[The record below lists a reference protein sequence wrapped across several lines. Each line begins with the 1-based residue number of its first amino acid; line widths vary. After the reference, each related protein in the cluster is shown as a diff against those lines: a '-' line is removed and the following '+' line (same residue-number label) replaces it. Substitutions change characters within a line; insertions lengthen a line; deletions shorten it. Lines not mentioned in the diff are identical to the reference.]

1 MSTTATDAAT
11 AAATAAATLALVRQ
25 CQDTERAAQGA
36 LAWFRAYPD
45 RTAAQRPVLEKEFRL
60 AAVEATKLKIAAE
73 RPVAVGVYGLSQ
85 AGKSYLISTL
95 ARPSGRELT
104 AELDRPRGFL
114 ADINPESDKEATG
127 LVTRFTMRRE
137 NGPDGFPVRLRL
149 LSEVDLVKI
158 LVNSW
163 FCDALDAEMAS
174 AGLTE
179 AIAEVLGAAE
189 RDAGGAG
196 ENNEVRQEDIWDLA
210 KYCDNE
216 FRGFADAQ
224 AIRSGPFWD
233 RMATVLP
240 RLPLERRVDVYAL
253 LWNRF
258 APFTDVLSRL
268 TARLKALRF
277 DREAWAPITAL
288 VPKTES
294 VLKVDTLDHLADIG
308 QTKIE
313 ITAQNGAR
321 CTLTRPELTAL
332 IAELQITMS
341 ELPWPIFEATDLLD
355 FPGARERT
363 GKDHALEIS
372 ARANAL
378 GEFFLRGKVAY
389 LFERYAAERELNA
402 LLLCIKESN
411 NAFDA
416 TIRQSIRNWINR
428 THGSTPDSRAR
439 VETALFIMLTRMDM
453 HFNRTPG
460 RDDQMASDDLW
471 EARVKASLLQPLQ
484 EANGWLD
491 NWHPGQPFTNTLLA
505 RNPGKSQ
512 SLSRLT
518 DDGVEGE
525 FLPGVPEK
533 VERWGRE
540 FSANPGIRRHVRNPQ
555 KAWAEVFR
563 LNDAGMGY
571 LVESLT
577 PVCRPELKL
586 NQLSNQIGILRAD
599 MRRRLSEWHVGDDK
613 EAEYEKR
620 LAALQP
626 VLELLVANGDA
637 GRFALLL
644 SQFHL
649 TPSEA
654 REVLL
659 RALPAPASPAGGSVS
674 RAAPARPGGGS
685 VSRLMGMLQTKA
697 GGTPP
702 PAGEGVTGE
711 AMQDRAAALLS
722 AWIAKLRR
730 FSTESNLNRYFDF
743 DGPTADAL
751 VAEMVATAGRCRLQ
765 NRIGDALNRI
775 KGGLRFDQSADRW
788 AVAVS
793 QVVNEHVNFLGTNHG
808 GDLSAN
814 RPQLGEGLAAFDPT
828 PPPQP
833 GFEIGDEPEPFGPLF
848 VLSWVTVLG
857 DAVRRNVFEQ
867 DGGGM
872 VDQKQ
877 NEALGAVLALL

>member
-1 MSTTATDAAT
+1 MSEAAT
-11 AAATAAATLALVRQ
+11 QNLVRL

-36 LAWFRAYPD
+36 LSWFRDYPD
-45 RTAAQRPVLEKEFRL
+45 RVAAQRPVLEKEFRL
-60 AAVEATKLKIAAE
+60 AAVEARKLRVAAE

-127 LVTRFTMRRE
+127 LVTRFTMRAE
-137 NGPDGFPVRLRL
+137 KGPAGFPVRLRL

-158 LVNSW
+158 LANSW
-163 FCDALDAEMAS
+163 FCDALDAEKAS
-174 AGLTE
+174 AGLTD

-189 RDAGGAG
+189 RDAAG
-196 ENNEVRQEDIWDLA
+196 VAENNEVQQEDIWDLS

-233 RMATVLP
+233 RMAAVLP
-240 RLPLERRVDVYAL
+240 RLPLERRIDVYAL

-258 APFTDVLSRL
+258 PKFTDVLARL
-268 TARLKALRF
+268 TARLKTLRF

-294 VLKVDTLDHLADIG
+294 VLKVDTLDHLADTG
-308 QTKIE
+308 QPQIE
-313 ITAQNGAR
+313 ISAQNGAR
-321 CTLTRPELTAL
+321 CTMTRPELTAL

-341 ELPWPIFEATDLLD
+341 ELPWPIFQATDLLD

-372 ARANAL
+372 ARANML

-411 NAFDA
+411 NAYDA

-428 THGSTPDSRAR
+428 THGNSPDARAR
-439 VETALFIMLTRMDM
+439 VETALFVMLTRMDM

-460 RDDQMASDDLW
+460 RDDSMASDDLW

-491 NWHPGQPFTNTLLA
+491 NWHPGQPFSNTLLA

-518 DDGVEGE
+518 DEGTEKE

-540 FSANPGIRRHVRNPQ
+540 FAANAGIRRHVRNPE
-555 KAWAEVFR
+555 KAWNEVFR
-563 LNDAGMGY
+563 LNDAGMAY
-571 LVESLT
+571 LVESLA

-586 NQLSNQIGILRAD
+586 NQLTNQAAILRGD
-599 MRRRLSEWHVGDDK
+599 MRRRLSEWHVGDDMD
-613 EAEYEKR
+613 AEYQKR
-620 LAALQP
+620 LAGLKPALDL
-626 VLELLVANGDA
+626 LEANGNA
-637 GRFALLL
+637 GRFGLLL
-644 SQFHL
+644 TQFHL
-649 TPSEA
+649 TPAEA

-659 RALPAPASPAGGSVS
+659 RTLPTMEANRSAPPAATGAVSSMRDRLRARAAPTTASPAESAAGSD
-674 RAAPARPGGGS
+674 P
-685 VSRLMGMLQTKA
+685 T
-697 GGTPP
+697 
-702 PAGEGVTGE
+702 
-711 AMQDRAAALLS
+711 QDRGAALLS

-730 FSTESNLNRYFDF
+730 FSTEASLYGFFGF
-743 DGPTADAL
+743 DGPAADAL
-751 VAEMVATAGRCRLQ
+751 VAEMVATASRCRLQ
-765 NRIGDALNRI
+765 SRLVEGLGRI
-775 KGGLRFDQSADRW
+775 KGGLRFDQAADRR
-788 AVAVS
+788 AVLVS
-793 QVVNEHVNFLGTNHG
+793 QLINEHVNFQGMSLDGALSPDRPRVEG
-808 GDLSAN
+808 G
-814 RPQLGEGLAAFDPT
+814 PPAFEPA
-828 PPPQP
+828 PPPEP

-848 VLSWVTVLG
+848 CLSWVDVLA
-857 DAVRRNVFEQ
+857 DAVKRNVYDQ
-867 DGGGM
+867 GGAGM

-877 NEALGAVLALL
+877 NEALGAVLTLL

>member
-1 MSTTATDAAT
+1 MSEAAT
-11 AAATAAATLALVRQ
+11 QNLVRL

-36 LAWFRAYPD
+36 LSWFRDYPD
-45 RTAAQRPVLEKEFRL
+45 RVAAQRPVLEKEFRL
-60 AAVEATKLKIAAE
+60 AAVEARKLRVAAE

-127 LVTRFTMRRE
+127 LVTRFTMRAE
-137 NGPDGFPVRLRL
+137 KGPAGFPVRLRL

-158 LVNSW
+158 LANSW
-163 FCDALDAEMAS
+163 FCDALDAEKAS
-174 AGLTE
+174 AGLTD

-189 RDAGGAG
+189 RDATGVA
-196 ENNEVRQEDIWDLA
+196 ENNEVQQEDIWDLS

-233 RMATVLP
+233 RMAAVLP
-240 RLPLERRVDVYAL
+240 RLPLERRIDVYAL

-258 APFTDVLSRL
+258 PKFTDVLARL
-268 TARLKALRF
+268 TARLKMLRF

-294 VLKVDTLDHLADIG
+294 VLKVDTLDHLADTG
-308 QTKIE
+308 QPQIE
-313 ITAQNGAR
+313 ISAQNGAR
-321 CTLTRPELTAL
+321 CTMTRPELTAL

-341 ELPWPIFEATDLLD
+341 ELPWPIFQATDLLD

-372 ARANAL
+372 ARANML

-411 NAFDA
+411 NAYDA

-428 THGSTPDSRAR
+428 THGNSPDARAR

-460 RDDQMASDDLW
+460 RDDSMASDDLW

-491 NWHPGQPFTNTLLA
+491 NWHPGQPFSNTLLA

-518 DDGVEGE
+518 DEGTEKE

-540 FSANPGIRRHVRNPQ
+540 FAANAGIRRHVRNPE
-555 KAWAEVFR
+555 KAWNEVFR
-563 LNDAGMGY
+563 LNDAGMAY
-571 LVESLT
+571 LVESLA

-586 NQLSNQIGILRAD
+586 NQLTNQAAILRGD
-599 MRRRLSEWHVGDDK
+599 MRRRLSEWHVGDDMD
-613 EAEYEKR
+613 AEYQKR
-620 LAALQP
+620 LAGLKPALDL
-626 VLELLVANGDA
+626 LEANGNA
-637 GRFALLL
+637 GRFGLLL
-644 SQFHL
+644 TQFHL
-649 TPSEA
+649 TPAEA

-659 RALPAPASPAGGSVS
+659 RTLPTMEANRSAPPAATGAVSSMRDRLRARAAPTTASPAESAAGSD
-674 RAAPARPGGGS
+674 P
-685 VSRLMGMLQTKA
+685 T
-697 GGTPP
+697 
-702 PAGEGVTGE
+702 
-711 AMQDRAAALLS
+711 QDRGAALLS

-730 FSTESNLNRYFDF
+730 FSTEASLYGFFGF
-743 DGPTADAL
+743 DGPAADAL
-751 VAEMVATAGRCRLQ
+751 VAEMVATASRCRLQ
-765 NRIGDALNRI
+765 SRLVEGLGRI
-775 KGGLRFDQSADRW
+775 KGGLRFDQAADRR
-788 AVAVS
+788 AVLVS
-793 QVVNEHVNFLGTNHG
+793 QLINDHVNFQGMSLDGALSPDRPRVEG
-808 GDLSAN
+808 G
-814 RPQLGEGLAAFDPT
+814 PPAFEPA
-828 PPPQP
+828 PPPEP
-833 GFEIGDEPEPFGPLF
+833 GFEIGDEPEPYGPLF
-848 VLSWVTVLG
+848 CLSWVDVLA
-857 DAVRRNVFEQ
+857 DAVKRNVYDQ
-867 DGGGM
+867 GGAGM

-877 NEALGAVLALL
+877 NEALGAVLTLL

>member
-1 MSTTATDAAT
+1 MSEAAT
-11 AAATAAATLALVRQ
+11 QNLIRL

-36 LAWFRAYPD
+36 LSWFRDFPE
-45 RTAAQRPVLEKEFRL
+45 RIAAQRPVLEKEFRL
-60 AAVEATKLKIAAE
+60 AAVEARKLRAAAE

-95 ARPSGRELT
+95 ARPSGGELT
-104 AELDRPRGFL
+104 AMLDRPRGFL

-127 LVTRFTMRRE
+127 LVTRFTMRAE
-137 NGPDGFPVRLRL
+137 KGPEGFPVRLRL

-158 LVNSW
+158 LANSW
-163 FCDALDAEMAS
+163 FCDALDAEKAS
-174 AGLTE
+174 AGLTD

-189 RDAGGAG
+189 RDAAG
-196 ENNEVRQEDIWDLA
+196 VAENNEVRQEDIWDLS

-233 RMATVLP
+233 RMAAVLP

-258 APFTDVLSRL
+258 PRFTDVLTRL
-268 TARLKALRF
+268 TARLQALRF

-294 VLKVDTLDHLADIG
+294 VLKVDTLDHLADIA
-308 QTKIE
+308 QPQIE

-341 ELPWPIFEATDLLD
+341 ELPWPIFQATDLLD

-363 GKDHALEIS
+363 GKDHALEIG

-416 TIRQSIRNWINR
+416 TIRQSIRSWINR
-428 THGSTPDSRAR
+428 THGATPDARAR

-460 RDDQMASDDLW
+460 RDDSMASDDLW

-491 NWHPGQPFTNTLLA
+491 NWHPGQPFSNTLLA

-533 VERWGRE
+533 IMRWGGE
-540 FSANPGIRRHVRNPQ
+540 FSANSGIRRHVRNPE
-555 KAWAEVFR
+555 KAWQEVFR
-563 LNDAGMGY
+563 INDAGMSY
-571 LVESLT
+571 LVESLA

-586 NQLSNQIGILRAD
+586 NQLTNQTAILRGD
-599 MRRRLSEWHVGDDK
+599 MRRRLSEWHVGDDLD
-613 EAEYEKR
+613 AEYQKR
-620 LAALQP
+620 LEGLKPALDL
-626 VLELLVANGDA
+626 LEANGNA
-637 GRFALLL
+637 GRFGLLL
-644 SQFHL
+644 TQFHL
-649 TPSEA
+649 TPAEA

-659 RALPAPASPAGGSVS
+659 RTLPTVEANRSAPPAATGAVS
-674 RAAPARPGGGS
+674 SMRDRLRARAAPATAAPLEAASGS
-685 VSRLMGMLQTKA
+685 DPT
-697 GGTPP
+697 
-702 PAGEGVTGE
+702 
-711 AMQDRAAALLS
+711 QDRGAALLS

-730 FSTESNLNRYFDF
+730 FSTETNLHGFFGF
-743 DGPTADAL
+743 DGPAADAL

-765 NRIGDALNRI
+765 SRLVEGLGRI
-775 KGGLRFDQSADRW
+775 KGGLRFDQAADRR
-788 AVAVS
+788 AVLVS
-793 QVVNEHVNFLGTNHG
+793 QLINEHVNFQGMSLDGVLSPDRPRVEG
-808 GDLSAN
+808 G
-814 RPQLGEGLAAFDPT
+814 PPAFEPE
-828 PPPQP
+828 PPPEP

-848 VLSWVTVLG
+848 CLSWVDVLA
-857 DAVRRNVFEQ
+857 DAVKRNVYDQ
-867 DGGGM
+867 GGAGM

-877 NEALGAVLALL
+877 NEALGAVLSLL

>member
-1 MSTTATDAAT
+1 MSEAAT
-11 AAATAAATLALVRQ
+11 QNLVRL

-36 LAWFRAYPD
+36 LSWFRDYPD
-45 RTAAQRPVLEKEFRL
+45 RIAAQRPVLEKEFRL
-60 AAVEATKLKIAAE
+60 AAVEARKLRMAAE

-95 ARPSGRELT
+95 ARPSGGELT
-104 AELDRPRGFL
+104 AMLDRPRGFL

-127 LVTRFTMRRE
+127 LVTRFTMRAE
-137 NGPDGFPVRLRL
+137 KGPDGFPVRLRL

-158 LVNSW
+158 LANSW
-163 FCDALDAEMAS
+163 FCDALDAEKAS
-174 AGLTE
+174 AGLTD

-189 RDAGGAG
+189 RDAAGAA
-196 ENNEVRQEDIWDLA
+196 ENNEVRQEDIWDLS

-233 RMATVLP
+233 RMAAVLP

-258 APFTDVLSRL
+258 PKFTDVLTRL

-294 VLKVDTLDHLADIG
+294 VLKVDTLDHLADTA
-308 QTKIE
+308 QPQIE

-341 ELPWPIFEATDLLD
+341 ELPWPIFQATDLLD

-363 GKDHALEIS
+363 GKDHALEIG

-416 TIRQSIRNWINR
+416 TIRQSIRSWINR
-428 THGSTPDSRAR
+428 THGNSPEARAR

-460 RDDQMASDDLW
+460 RDDSMASDDLW

-491 NWHPGQPFTNTLLA
+491 NWHPGQPFSNTLLA

-525 FLPGVPEK
+525 LLPGVAEK
-533 VERWGRE
+533 IVRWGGE
-540 FSANPGIRRHVRNPQ
+540 FSANAGIRRHVRNPE
-555 KAWAEVFR
+555 KAWQEVFR
-563 LNDAGMGY
+563 INDAGMSY
-571 LVESLT
+571 LVESLA

-586 NQLSNQIGILRAD
+586 NQLSNQAAILRGD
-599 MRRRLSEWHVGDDK
+599 MRRRLSEWHVGDDLD
-613 EAEYEKR
+613 AEYQKR
-620 LAALQP
+620 LDGLRPA
-626 VLELLVANGDA
+626 LELLEANGNA
-637 GRFALLL
+637 GRFGLLL
-644 SQFHL
+644 TQFHL
-649 TPSEA
+649 TPAEA

-659 RALPAPASPAGGSVS
+659 RTLPTVEANRSAAPAATGAVS
-674 RAAPARPGGGS
+674 SMRDRLRARAAPA
-685 VSRLMGMLQTKA
+685 TT
-697 GGTPP
+697 TP
-702 PAGEGVTGE
+702 TE
-711 AMQDRAAALLS
+711 AASGNDPTQDRGAALLS

-730 FSTESNLNRYFDF
+730 FSTETNLHGFFGF

-765 NRIGDALNRI
+765 SRLVEGLGRI
-775 KGGLRFDQSADRW
+775 KGGLRFDQAADRR
-788 AVAVS
+788 AVLVS
-793 QVVNEHVNFLGTNHG
+793 QLINEHVNFQGMSLDGILSPDRPRVEG
-808 GDLSAN
+808 GPPAFE
-814 RPQLGEGLAAFDPT
+814 PQ
-828 PPPQP
+828 PPPEP

-848 VLSWVTVLG
+848 CLSWVDVLA
-857 DAVRRNVFEQ
+857 DAVKRNVYDQ
-867 DGGGM
+867 GGAGM

-877 NEALGAVLALL
+877 NEALGAVLSLL

>member
-1 MSTTATDAAT
+1 MSDAAT
-11 AAATAAATLALVRQ
+11 KAATGALVRQ
-25 CQDTERAAQGA
+25 CQDTERAAAGA
-36 LAWFRAYPD
+36 LAWFRDFPD
-45 RTAAQRPVLEKEFRL
+45 RVAAQRPVLEKEFRL
-60 AAVEATKLKIAAE
+60 AAVEARKLRAAAE

-95 ARPSGRELT
+95 ARPSGQELT
-104 AELDRPRGFL
+104 AVLDRPRGFL

-127 LVTRFTMRRE
+127 LVTRFTMRAER
-137 NGPDGFPVRLRL
+137 GPEGFPVRLRL

-158 LVNSW
+158 LANSW
-163 FCDALDAEMAS
+163 FADALDTEKAN
-174 AGLTE
+174 AGLAD

-189 RDAGGAG
+189 RDTAVTAEIG
-196 ENNEVRQEDIWDLA
+196 EVRQEDIWDLA
-210 KYCDNE
+210 KYIDNE

-224 AIRSGPFWD
+224 PVRSGPFWD
-233 RMATVLP
+233 RMASVLP
-240 RLPLERRVDVYAL
+240 RLKLERRIDVYAL

-258 APFTDVLSRL
+258 APFTDVLVRL
-268 TARLKALRF
+268 TARLRSLRF
-277 DREAWAPITAL
+277 DSEAWAPIAAL

-294 VLKVDTLDHLADIG
+294 VLKVDTLDHLATNDG
-308 QTKIE
+308 PPIE
-313 ITAQNGAR
+313 IAAQNGAR
-321 CTLTRPELTAL
+321 CTMSRPELTAL

-363 GKDHALEIS
+363 GKDHRLEID
-372 ARANAL
+372 ARPQML

-411 NAFDA
+411 NAYDA

-428 THGSTPDSRAR
+428 THGATPDARAR

-460 RDDQMASDDLW
+460 RDDSMPSDDLW

-491 NWHPGQPFTNTLLA
+491 NWHPGQPFANTLLA

-512 SLSRLT
+512 SLSRL
-518 DDGVEGE
+518 DDAGAEAE
-525 FLPGVPEK
+525 FLPGAPEK
-533 VERWGRE
+533 VARWAGE
-540 FSANPGIRRHVRNPQ
+540 FAANPGIRRHVRNPER
-555 KAWAEVFR
+555 AWSEVFR
-563 LNDAGMGY
+563 LNDAGMSY

-586 NQLSNQIGILRAD
+586 NQLTNQAGILRAD
-599 MRRRLSEWHVGDDK
+599 MRRRLAEWHVGDDLD
-613 EAEYEKR
+613 AEYRKR
-620 LAALQP
+620 LEALQP
-626 VLELLVANGDA
+626 ALNLVEANGNA
-637 GRFALLL
+637 GRFGLLL
-644 SQFHL
+644 TQFHL
-649 TPSEA
+649 TPAEA

-659 RALPAPASPAGGSVS
+659 RTLPTPEASASAPPAATGAVS
-674 RAAPARPGGGS
+674 SMRDRLRARAAPNGATLGGAAPAADP
-685 VSRLMGMLQTKA
+685 V
-697 GGTPP
+697 GGRDPT
-702 PAGEGVTGE
+702 
-711 AMQDRAAALLS
+711 QDRATALLS

-730 FSTESNLNRYFDF
+730 FSTEPNLHGFFGF

-765 NRIGDALNRI
+765 ARLAEGLGRI
-775 KGGLRFDQSADRW
+775 KGGLRFDQAADRR

-793 QVVNEHVNFLGTNHG
+793 QLINEHVNFLGMSQDGVLSPDRPRVEG
-808 GDLSAN
+808 G
-814 RPQLGEGLAAFDPT
+814 PPAFEPT
-828 PPPQP
+828 PPPEP

-848 VLSWVTVLG
+848 CLSWVDVLA
-857 DAVRRNVFEQ
+857 DAVKRNVFDQ
-867 DGGGM
+867 GGAGM

>member
-1 MSTTATDAAT
+1 MSEAAT
-11 AAATAAATLALVRQ
+11 QALVRV

-36 LAWFRAYPD
+36 LAWFRDFPD
-45 RTAAQRPVLEKEFRL
+45 RVAAQRPVLEKEFRL
-60 AAVEATKLKIAAE
+60 AAVEARKLKAAAE

-95 ARPSGRELT
+95 ARPAGRELT
-104 AELDRPRGFL
+104 ADLDKPRGFL

-137 NGPDGFPVRLRL
+137 KGPEGFPVRLRL
-149 LSEVDLVKI
+149 LSEIDLVKI
-158 LVNSW
+158 LANSW
-163 FCDALDAEMAS
+163 FCDALDSEKAS
-174 AGLTE
+174 AGLPE

-189 RDAGGAG
+189 RDAAG
-196 ENNEVRQEDIWDLA
+196 QPEHNEVRQEDIWDLS

-216 FRGFADAQ
+216 FRGFAPAQ

-233 RMATVLP
+233 RMAAVLP
-240 RLPLERRVDVYAL
+240 RLPLDRRVDVYAI
-253 LWNRF
+253 LWNRY

-268 TARLKALRF
+268 TSRLRALRF
-277 DREAWAPITAL
+277 DREAWAPIVSL
-288 VPKTES
+288 VPKHES
-294 VLKVDTLDHLADIG
+294 VLKVDTLDHLADTG
-308 QTKIE
+308 QPQIE
-313 ITAQNGAR
+313 IAAQNGAR

-332 IAELQITMS
+332 IAELQITMV
-341 ELPWPIFEATDLLD
+341 ELPWKIFESTDLLD

-363 GKDHALEIS
+363 GKDHALEVQ

-428 THGSTPDSRAR
+428 THGATPEGRSR
-439 VETALFIMLTRMDM
+439 VETALFVMLTRMDM

-460 RDDQMASDDLW
+460 RDDSMASDDLW

-491 NWHPGQPFTNTLLA
+491 AWHPGQPFTNTLLA

-533 VERWGRE
+533 IERWGRE
-540 FSANPGIRRHVRNPQ
+540 FGANAGIRRYVKNPE

-563 LNDAGMGY
+563 LNDAGMSF
-571 LVESLT
+571 LVESLA

-586 NQLSNQIGILRAD
+586 NQLNNQIALLRGD
-599 MRRRLSEWHVGDDK
+599 MKRRLSEWHVGDDLD
-613 EAEYEKR
+613 AEHQKR
-620 LAALQP
+620 LEALRP
-626 VLELLVANGDA
+626 ALDLLEANGNA
-637 GRFALLL
+637 GRFGLLL
-644 SQFHL
+644 TQFHL
-649 TPSEA
+649 TPGEA

-659 RALPAPASPAGGSVS
+659 RALPTVEATRAAPPAATGAVSSMRDRLRARAQPAAAAAPEPAGGSD
-674 RAAPARPGGGS
+674 P
-685 VSRLMGMLQTKA
+685 TH
-697 GGTPP
+697 
-702 PAGEGVTGE
+702 
-711 AMQDRAAALLS
+711 DRASALLS

-730 FSTESNLNRYFDF
+730 FSTEPGLHGFFGF
-743 DGPTADAL
+743 DGPAADAL
-751 VAEMVATAGRCRLQ
+751 VAEMTATAGRCRLQ
-765 NRIGDALNRI
+765 HRLVEGLGRI
-775 KGGLRFDQSADRW
+775 KGGLRFDQAADRR
-788 AVAVS
+788 AVLVS
-793 QVVNEHVNFLGTNHG
+793 QLVNEHVNFLGMSQDG
-808 GDLSAN
+808 VLSPD
-814 RPQLGEGLAAFDPT
+814 RPQVEGGPPAFDPT
-828 PPPQP
+828 PPPEP
-833 GFEIGDEPEPFGPLF
+833 GFEIGEEAEPFGPLF
-848 VLSWVTVLG
+848 VLSWVDVLA
-857 DAVRRNVFEQ
+857 DAVKRNVFDQ
-867 DGGGM
+867 GGAGM

>member
-1 MSTTATDAAT
+1 MSDAAT
-11 AAATAAATLALVRQ
+11 AAATQALVRL

-36 LAWFRAYPD
+36 LAWFRDYPD
-45 RTAAQRPVLEKEFRL
+45 RIAAQRPVLEKEFRL
-60 AAVEATKLKIAAE
+60 AAVEARKLRVAAE

-95 ARPSGRELT
+95 ARAPGKELT

-127 LVTRFTMRRE
+127 LVTRFTMRSE
-137 NGPDGFPVRLRL
+137 KGPDGFPVRLRL

-158 LVNSW
+158 LANSW
-163 FCDALDAEMAS
+163 FCDALDAEKAS
-174 AGLTE
+174 AGLADT
-179 AIAEVLGAAE
+179 IADVLGAAE
-189 RDAGGAG
+189 RDAAGAA
-196 ENNEVRQEDIWDLA
+196 ENNEVRQEDIWDLS

-233 RMATVLP
+233 RMAAVLP

-258 APFTDVLSRL
+258 APFTDVLTRL

-277 DREAWAPITAL
+277 DREAWAPIAAL

-294 VLKVDTLDHLADIG
+294 VLKVDTLDHLADAG
-308 QTKIE
+308 QPMIE
-313 ITAQNGAR
+313 IAAQNGAR
-321 CTLTRPELTAL
+321 CTLTRPELTGL

-341 ELPWPIFEATDLLD
+341 ELPWPIFQATDLLD

-363 GKDHALEIS
+363 GKDHALEIG

-428 THGSTPDSRAR
+428 THGATPEARAR

-460 RDDQMASDDLW
+460 RDDTMASDDLW

-491 NWHPGQPFTNTLLA
+491 NWHPGQPFNNTLLA

-512 SLSRLT
+512 SLSKLT
-518 DDGVEGE
+518 EAGVEADY
-525 FLPGVPEK
+525 LPGVPEK
-533 VERWGRE
+533 ISRWGRE
-540 FSANPGIRRHVRNPQ
+540 FSANPGIRRHVRGPER
-555 KAWAEVFR
+555 AWAEVFK
-563 LNDAGMGY
+563 LNDAGMTY
-571 LVESLT
+571 LVEMLG

-586 NQLSNQIGILRAD
+586 NQLSNQVAILRGD
-599 MRRRLSEWHVGDDK
+599 MRRRLSEWHVGDDLD
-613 EAEYEKR
+613 AEYTKR
-620 LAALQP
+620 IAALQP
-626 VLELLVANGDA
+626 ALDLLEGNGNA
-637 GRFALLL
+637 GRFGLLL

-649 TPSEA
+649 TPAEA

-659 RALPAPASPAGGSVS
+659 RTLPSAEANRAAPPAATGAVS
-674 RAAPARPGGGS
+674 SMRDRLRARAAPAAAAPAEPNGGDP
-685 VSRLMGMLQTKA
+685 T
-697 GGTPP
+697 
-702 PAGEGVTGE
+702 
-711 AMQDRAAALLS
+711 QDRAGALLS

-730 FSTESNLNRYFDF
+730 FPTEANLHGYFGF
-743 DGPTADAL
+743 DGPAADAL
-751 VAEMVATAGRCRLQ
+751 VAEMTATASRCRLQ
-765 NRIGDALNRI
+765 SRLVEGLGRI
-775 KGGLRFDQSADRW
+775 KGGLRFDQAADRR
-788 AVAVS
+788 AVLVS
-793 QVVNEHVNFLGTNHG
+793 QLVNEHVNFLGMSQDG
-808 GDLSAN
+808 KLSPD
-814 RPQLGEGLAAFDPT
+814 RPQVEGGPPAFDPT

-833 GFEIGDEPEPFGPLF
+833 GFEIGEEPEPFGPLF
-848 VLSWVTVLG
+848 VLSWVDVLA
-857 DAVRRNVFEQ
+857 DAVKRNVYDQ
-867 DGGGM
+867 GAAGM

-877 NEALGAVLALL
+877 NEALGGVLALL

>member
-1 MSTTATDAAT
+1 MSEAAT
-11 AAATAAATLALVRQ
+11 QNLVRL

-36 LAWFRAYPD
+36 LSWFRDYPD
-45 RTAAQRPVLEKEFRL
+45 RIAAQRPVLEKEFRL
-60 AAVEATKLKIAAE
+60 AAVEARKLRMAAE

-95 ARPSGRELT
+95 ARPSGGELT
-104 AELDRPRGFL
+104 AMLDRPRGFL

-127 LVTRFTMRRE
+127 LVTRFTMRAE
-137 NGPDGFPVRLRL
+137 KGPDGFPVRLRL

-158 LVNSW
+158 LANSW
-163 FCDALDAEMAS
+163 FCDALDAEKAS
-174 AGLTE
+174 AGLTD

-189 RDAGGAG
+189 RDAAGAA
-196 ENNEVRQEDIWDLA
+196 ENNEVRQEDIWDLS

-233 RMATVLP
+233 RMAAVLP

-258 APFTDVLSRL
+258 PKFTDVLTRL

-294 VLKVDTLDHLADIG
+294 VLKVDTLDHLADTA
-308 QTKIE
+308 QPQIE

-341 ELPWPIFEATDLLD
+341 ELPWPIFQATDLLD

-363 GKDHALEIS
+363 GKDHALEIG

-416 TIRQSIRNWINR
+416 TIRQSIRSWINR
-428 THGSTPDSRAR
+428 THGNSPEARAR

-460 RDDQMASDDLW
+460 RDDSMASDDLW

-491 NWHPGQPFTNTLLA
+491 NWHPGQPFSNTLLA

-525 FLPGVPEK
+525 LLPGVAEK
-533 VERWGRE
+533 IVRWGGE
-540 FSANPGIRRHVRNPQ
+540 FSANAGIRRHVRNPE
-555 KAWAEVFR
+555 KAWQEVFR
-563 LNDAGMGY
+563 INDAGMSY
-571 LVESLT
+571 LVESLA

-586 NQLSNQIGILRAD
+586 NQLSNQAAILRGD
-599 MRRRLSEWHVGDDK
+599 MRRRLSEWHVGDDLD
-613 EAEYEKR
+613 AEYQKR
-620 LAALQP
+620 LDGLRPA
-626 VLELLVANGDA
+626 LELLEANGNA
-637 GRFALLL
+637 GRFGLLL
-644 SQFHL
+644 TQFHL
-649 TPSEA
+649 TPAEA

-659 RALPAPASPAGGSVS
+659 RTLPTVEANRSAAPAATGAVS
-674 RAAPARPGGGS
+674 SMRDRLRARAAPA
-685 VSRLMGMLQTKA
+685 TT
-697 GGTPP
+697 TP
-702 PAGEGVTGE
+702 TE
-711 AMQDRAAALLS
+711 AASGNDPTQDRGAALLS

-730 FSTESNLNRYFDF
+730 FSTETNLHGWFGV

-765 NRIGDALNRI
+765 SRLVEGLGRI
-775 KGGLRFDQSADRW
+775 KGGLRFDQAADRR
-788 AVAVS
+788 AVLVS
-793 QVVNEHVNFLGTNHG
+793 QLINEHVNFQGMSLDGILSPDRPRVEG
-808 GDLSAN
+808 GPPAFE
-814 RPQLGEGLAAFDPT
+814 PQ
-828 PPPQP
+828 PPPEP

-848 VLSWVTVLG
+848 CLSWVDVLA
-857 DAVRRNVFEQ
+857 DAVKRNVYDQ
-867 DGGGM
+867 GGAGM

-877 NEALGAVLALL
+877 NEALGAVLSLL

>member
-1 MSTTATDAAT
+1 MSEAAT
-11 AAATAAATLALVRQ
+11 QNLVRL

-36 LAWFRAYPD
+36 LSWFRDYPD
-45 RTAAQRPVLEKEFRL
+45 RIAAQRPVLEKEFRL
-60 AAVEATKLKIAAE
+60 AAVEARKLRMAAE

-95 ARPSGRELT
+95 ARPSGGELT
-104 AELDRPRGFL
+104 AMLDRPRGFL

-127 LVTRFTMRRE
+127 LVTRFTMRAE
-137 NGPDGFPVRLRL
+137 KGPDGFPVRLRL

-158 LVNSW
+158 LANSW
-163 FCDALDAEMAS
+163 FCDALDAEKAS
-174 AGLTE
+174 AGLTD

-189 RDAGGAG
+189 RDAAGAA
-196 ENNEVRQEDIWDLA
+196 ENNEVRQEDIWDLS

-233 RMATVLP
+233 RMAAVLP

-258 APFTDVLSRL
+258 PKFTDVLTRL

-294 VLKVDTLDHLADIG
+294 VLKVDTLDHLADTA
-308 QTKIE
+308 QPQIE

-341 ELPWPIFEATDLLD
+341 ELPWPIFQATDLLD

-363 GKDHALEIS
+363 GKDHALEIG

-416 TIRQSIRNWINR
+416 TIRQSIRSWINR
-428 THGSTPDSRAR
+428 THGNSPEARAR

-460 RDDQMASDDLW
+460 RDDSMASDDLW

-491 NWHPGQPFTNTLLA
+491 NWHPGQPFSNTLLA

-525 FLPGVPEK
+525 LLPGVAEK
-533 VERWGRE
+533 IVRWGGE
-540 FSANPGIRRHVRNPQ
+540 FSANAGIRRHVRNPE
-555 KAWAEVFR
+555 KAWQEVFR
-563 LNDAGMGY
+563 INDAGMSY
-571 LVESLT
+571 LVESLA

-586 NQLSNQIGILRAD
+586 NQLSNQAAILRGD
-599 MRRRLSEWHVGDDK
+599 MRRRLSEWHVGDDLD
-613 EAEYEKR
+613 AEYQKR
-620 LAALQP
+620 LDGLRPA
-626 VLELLVANGDA
+626 LELLEANGNA
-637 GRFALLL
+637 GRFGLLL
-644 SQFHL
+644 TQFHL
-649 TPSEA
+649 TPAEA

-659 RALPAPASPAGGSVS
+659 RTLPTVEANRSAAPATTGAVS
-674 RAAPARPGGGS
+674 SMRDRLRARAAPA
-685 VSRLMGMLQTKA
+685 TT
-697 GGTPP
+697 TP
-702 PAGEGVTGE
+702 TE
-711 AMQDRAAALLS
+711 AASGNDPTQDRGAALLS

-730 FSTESNLNRYFDF
+730 FSTETNLHGFFGF

-765 NRIGDALNRI
+765 SRLVEGLGRI
-775 KGGLRFDQSADRW
+775 KGGLRFDQAADRR
-788 AVAVS
+788 AVLVS
-793 QVVNEHVNFLGTNHG
+793 QLINEHVNFQGMSLDGILSPDRPRVEG
-808 GDLSAN
+808 GPPAFE
-814 RPQLGEGLAAFDPT
+814 PQ
-828 PPPQP
+828 PPPEP

-848 VLSWVTVLG
+848 CLSWVDVLA
-857 DAVRRNVFEQ
+857 DAVKRNVYDQ
-867 DGGGM
+867 GGAGM

-877 NEALGAVLALL
+877 NEALGAVLSLL

>member
-1 MSTTATDAAT
+1 MSEAAT
-11 AAATAAATLALVRQ
+11 QNLVRL

-36 LAWFRAYPD
+36 LSWFRDYPD
-45 RTAAQRPVLEKEFRL
+45 RVAAQRPVLEKEFRL
-60 AAVEATKLKIAAE
+60 AAVEARKLRVAVE
-73 RPVAVGVYGLSQ
+73 RAVAVGVYGLSQ

-95 ARPSGRELT
+95 ARPSGGELT
-104 AELDRPRGFL
+104 AMLDRPRSFL

-127 LVTRFTMRRE
+127 LVTRFTMRVE
-137 NGPDGFPVRLRL
+137 KGPDGFPVRLRL

-158 LVNSW
+158 LANSW
-163 FCDALDAEMAS
+163 FCDALDAEKAS
-174 AGLTE
+174 AGLTD
-179 AIAEVLGAAE
+179 AIADVLGAAE
-189 RDAGGAG
+189 RDAAGAA
-196 ENNEVRQEDIWDLA
+196 ENNEVRQEDIWDLS

-216 FRGFADAQ
+216 FRGYADAQ
-224 AIRSGPFWD
+224 AIRSGTFWD
-233 RMATVLP
+233 RMAAVLP
-240 RLPLERRVDVYAL
+240 RLPLERRVDIYAL

-258 APFTDVLSRL
+258 PKFTDVLTRL
-268 TARLKALRF
+268 TARLKTLRF
-277 DREAWAPITAL
+277 DREAWAPISAL

-294 VLKVDTLDHLADIG
+294 VLKVDTLDHLADTG
-308 QTKIE
+308 QPQIE

-321 CTLTRPELTAL
+321 CTMTRPELTAL

-341 ELPWPIFEATDLLD
+341 ELPWPIFQATDLLD

-372 ARANAL
+372 ARANML

-411 NAFDA
+411 NAYDA

-428 THGSTPDSRAR
+428 THGNSPEARAR

-460 RDDQMASDDLW
+460 RDDSMASDDLW

-491 NWHPGQPFTNTLLA
+491 NWHPGQPFSNTLLA

-518 DDGVEGE
+518 DEGVEGE
-525 FLPGVPEK
+525 FLPGVSEK

-540 FSANPGIRRHVRNPQ
+540 FTANHGIRRHVRNAE
-555 KAWAEVFR
+555 KAWNEVFR

-571 LVESLT
+571 LVESLS

-586 NQLSNQIGILRAD
+586 NQLTNQAAILRGD
-599 MRRRLSEWHVGDDK
+599 MRRRLSEWHVGDDLD
-613 EAEYEKR
+613 AEYQKR
-620 LAALQP
+620 LEGLRPA
-626 VLELLVANGDA
+626 LELLEANGNA
-637 GRFALLL
+637 GRFGLLL
-644 SQFHL
+644 TQFHL
-649 TPSEA
+649 TPAEA

-659 RALPAPASPAGGSVS
+659 RTLPTVEANRS
-674 RAAPARPGGGS
+674 AAPAATGA
-685 VSRLMGMLQTKA
+685 VSSMRDRLRA
-697 GGTPP
+697 RATPTAAATAET
-702 PAGEGVTGE
+702 PAGSDPT
-711 AMQDRAAALLS
+711 QDRGAALLS

-730 FSTESNLNRYFDF
+730 FSTETNLHGFFGF
-743 DGPTADAL
+743 DGPAADAL

-765 NRIGDALNRI
+765 TRLVEGLGRI
-775 KGGLRFDQSADRW
+775 KGGLRFDQAADRR
-788 AVAVS
+788 AVLVS
-793 QVVNEHVNFLGTNHG
+793 QLINEHVNFQGMSLDGVLSPERPRVEG
-808 GDLSAN
+808 G
-814 RPQLGEGLAAFDPT
+814 PPAFEPE
-828 PPPQP
+828 PPPEP

-848 VLSWVTVLG
+848 CLSWVDVLA
-857 DAVRRNVFEQ
+857 DAVKRNVYDQ
-867 DGGGM
+867 GGAGM

-877 NEALGAVLALL
+877 NEALGAVLTLL

>member
-1 MSTTATDAAT
+1 MSEAAT
-11 AAATAAATLALVRQ
+11 QNLVRL

-36 LAWFRAYPD
+36 LSWFRDYPD
-45 RTAAQRPVLEKEFRL
+45 RIAAQRPVLEKEFRL
-60 AAVEATKLKIAAE
+60 AAVEARKLRMAAE

-95 ARPSGRELT
+95 ARPSGGELT
-104 AELDRPRGFL
+104 AMLDRPRGFL

-127 LVTRFTMRRE
+127 LVTRFTMRAE
-137 NGPDGFPVRLRL
+137 KGPDGFPVRLRL

-158 LVNSW
+158 LANSW
-163 FCDALDAEMAS
+163 FCDALDAEKAS
-174 AGLTE
+174 AGLTD

-189 RDAGGAG
+189 RDAAGAA
-196 ENNEVRQEDIWDLA
+196 ENNEVRQEDIWDLS

-233 RMATVLP
+233 RMAAVLP

-258 APFTDVLSRL
+258 PKFTDVLTRL

-294 VLKVDTLDHLADIG
+294 VLKVDTLDHLADTA
-308 QTKIE
+308 QPQIE

-341 ELPWPIFEATDLLD
+341 ELPWPIFQATDLLD

-363 GKDHALEIS
+363 GKDHALEIG

-416 TIRQSIRNWINR
+416 TIRQSIRSWINR
-428 THGSTPDSRAR
+428 THGNSPEARAR

-460 RDDQMASDDLW
+460 RDDSMASDDLW

-491 NWHPGQPFTNTLLA
+491 NWHPGQPFSNTLLA

-525 FLPGVPEK
+525 LLPGVAEK
-533 VERWGRE
+533 IVRWGGE
-540 FSANPGIRRHVRNPQ
+540 FSANAGIRRHVRNPE
-555 KAWAEVFR
+555 KAWQEVFR
-563 LNDAGMGY
+563 INDAGMSY
-571 LVESLT
+571 LVESLA

-586 NQLSNQIGILRAD
+586 NQLSNQAAILRGD
-599 MRRRLSEWHVGDDK
+599 MRRRLSEWHVGDDLD
-613 EAEYEKR
+613 AEYQKR
-620 LAALQP
+620 LDGLRPA
-626 VLELLVANGDA
+626 LELLEANGNA
-637 GRFALLL
+637 GRFGLLL
-644 SQFHL
+644 TQFHL
-649 TPSEA
+649 TPAEA

-659 RALPAPASPAGGSVS
+659 RTLPTVEANRSAAPAATGAVS
-674 RAAPARPGGGS
+674 SMRDRLRARAAPA
-685 VSRLMGMLQTKA
+685 TT
-697 GGTPP
+697 TP
-702 PAGEGVTGE
+702 TE
-711 AMQDRAAALLS
+711 AASGNDPTQDRGAALLS

-730 FSTESNLNRYFDF
+730 FSTETNLPGFFGF

-765 NRIGDALNRI
+765 SRLVEGLGRI
-775 KGGLRFDQSADRW
+775 KGGLRFDQAADRR
-788 AVAVS
+788 AVLVS
-793 QVVNEHVNFLGTNHG
+793 QLINEHVNFQGMSLDGILSPDRPRVEG
-808 GDLSAN
+808 GPPAFE
-814 RPQLGEGLAAFDPT
+814 PQ
-828 PPPQP
+828 PPPEP

-848 VLSWVTVLG
+848 CLSWVDVLA
-857 DAVRRNVFEQ
+857 DAVKRNVYDQ
-867 DGGGM
+867 GGAGM

-877 NEALGAVLALL
+877 NEALGAVLSLL

>member
-1 MSTTATDAAT
+1 MSEAAT
-11 AAATAAATLALVRQ
+11 QNLVRL

-36 LAWFRAYPD
+36 LSWFRDYPD
-45 RTAAQRPVLEKEFRL
+45 RVAAQRPVLEKEFRL
-60 AAVEATKLKIAAE
+60 AAVEARKLRVAAE

-127 LVTRFTMRRE
+127 LVTRFTMRAE
-137 NGPDGFPVRLRL
+137 KGPAGFPVRLRL

-158 LVNSW
+158 LANSW
-163 FCDALDAEMAS
+163 FCDALDAEKAS
-174 AGLTE
+174 AGLTD

-189 RDAGGAG
+189 RDAAG
-196 ENNEVRQEDIWDLA
+196 VAENNEVQQEDIWDLS

-233 RMATVLP
+233 RMAAVLP
-240 RLPLERRVDVYAL
+240 RLPLERRIDVYAL

-258 APFTDVLSRL
+258 PKFTDVLARL
-268 TARLKALRF
+268 TARLKMLRF

-294 VLKVDTLDHLADIG
+294 VLKVDTLDHLADTG
-308 QTKIE
+308 QPQIE
-313 ITAQNGAR
+313 ISAQNGAR
-321 CTLTRPELTAL
+321 CTMTRPELTAL

-341 ELPWPIFEATDLLD
+341 ELPWPIFQATDLLD

-372 ARANAL
+372 ARANML

-411 NAFDA
+411 NAYDA

-428 THGSTPDSRAR
+428 THGNSPDARAR

-460 RDDQMASDDLW
+460 RDDSMASDDLW

-491 NWHPGQPFTNTLLA
+491 NWHPGQPFSNTLLA

-518 DDGVEGE
+518 DEGTEKE

-540 FSANPGIRRHVRNPQ
+540 FAANAGIRRHVRNPE
-555 KAWAEVFR
+555 KAWNEVFR
-563 LNDAGMGY
+563 LNDAGMAY
-571 LVESLT
+571 LVESLA

-586 NQLSNQIGILRAD
+586 NQLTNQAAILRGD
-599 MRRRLSEWHVGDDK
+599 MRRRLSEWHVGDDMD
-613 EAEYEKR
+613 AEYQKR
-620 LAALQP
+620 LAGLKPALDL
-626 VLELLVANGDA
+626 LEANGNA
-637 GRFALLL
+637 GRFGLLL
-644 SQFHL
+644 TQFHL
-649 TPSEA
+649 TPAEA

-659 RALPAPASPAGGSVS
+659 RTLPTMEANRSAPPAATGAVSSMRDRLRARAAPTTASPAESAAGSD
-674 RAAPARPGGGS
+674 P
-685 VSRLMGMLQTKA
+685 T
-697 GGTPP
+697 
-702 PAGEGVTGE
+702 
-711 AMQDRAAALLS
+711 QDRGAALLS

-730 FSTESNLNRYFDF
+730 FSTEASLYGFFGF
-743 DGPTADAL
+743 DGPAADAL
-751 VAEMVATAGRCRLQ
+751 VAEMVATASRCRLQ
-765 NRIGDALNRI
+765 SRLVEGLGRI
-775 KGGLRFDQSADRW
+775 KGGLRFDQAADRR
-788 AVAVS
+788 AVLVS
-793 QVVNEHVNFLGTNHG
+793 QLINEHVNFQGMSLDGALSPDRPRVEG
-808 GDLSAN
+808 G
-814 RPQLGEGLAAFDPT
+814 PPAFEPA
-828 PPPQP
+828 PPPEP

-848 VLSWVTVLG
+848 CLSWVDVLA
-857 DAVRRNVFEQ
+857 DAVKRNVYDQ
-867 DGGGM
+867 GGAGM

-877 NEALGAVLALL
+877 NEALGAVLTLL

>member
-1 MSTTATDAAT
+1 MSDAANT
-11 AAATAAATLALVRQ
+11 AATQALVRL

-36 LAWFRAYPD
+36 LSWFRDYPD
-45 RTAAQRPVLEKEFRL
+45 RIAAQRPVLEKEFRL
-60 AAVEATKLKIAAE
+60 AAVEARKLKAAAE

-95 ARPSGRELT
+95 ARPSGGELT
-104 AELDRPRGFL
+104 AMLDRPRGFL

-137 NGPDGFPVRLRL
+137 TGPDGFPVRLRL
-149 LSEVDLVKI
+149 LSEIDLVKI
-158 LVNSW
+158 LANSW
-163 FCDALDAEMAS
+163 FCDALDAEKAS
-174 AGLTE
+174 AGLPET
-179 AIAEVLGAAE
+179 IAEVLGAAE
-189 RDAGGAG
+189 RDAAG
-196 ENNEVRQEDIWDLA
+196 VAENNEVRQEDIWDLS

-216 FRGFADAQ
+216 FRGFAPAQ

-233 RMATVLP
+233 RMAAILP
-240 RLPLERRVDVYAL
+240 RLPLARRVDVYAL

-258 APFTDVLSRL
+258 APFTDVLTRL
-268 TARLKALRF
+268 TARLQSLRF
-277 DREAWAPITAL
+277 DREAWAPIVSL
-288 VPKTES
+288 VPKHES
-294 VLKVDTLDHLADIG
+294 VLKVDTLDHLADTG
-308 QTKIE
+308 QPQIE

-332 IAELQITMS
+332 IAELQITMV
-341 ELPWPIFEATDLLD
+341 ELPWKIFESTDLLD

-363 GKDHALEIS
+363 GKDHGLEIS

-428 THGSTPDSRAR
+428 THGATPEMRAR

-460 RDDQMASDDLW
+460 RDDSMASDDLW

-491 NWHPGQPFTNTLLA
+491 TWHPGAPFSNTLLA

-518 DDGVEGE
+518 DDGIEAE

-540 FSANPGIRRHVRNPQ
+540 FAANSGIRRHVRNPER
-555 KAWAEVFR
+555 AWQEVYR
-563 LNDAGMGY
+563 LNDAGMTY

-586 NQLSNQIGILRAD
+586 NQLNNQVATLRAD
-599 MRRRLSEWHVGDDK
+599 MKRRLSEWHVGDDK
-613 EAEYEKR
+613 EAEHQKR

-626 VLELLVANGDA
+626 ALELLEANGNA
-637 GRFALLL
+637 GRFGLLL
-644 SQFHL
+644 TQFHL
-649 TPSEA
+649 TPAEA

-659 RALPAPASPAGGSVS
+659 RALPTVEATRSAPPAATGSVTNLRDRLRA
-674 RAAPARPGGGS
+674 RAAPAAAAAPPEANGS
-685 VSRLMGMLQTKA
+685 DPTH
-697 GGTPP
+697 
-702 PAGEGVTGE
+702 E
-711 AMQDRAAALLS
+711 RASALLS

-730 FSTESNLNRYFDF
+730 FSTEHGLHGYFGF
-743 DGPTADAL
+743 DGPGADAL
-751 VAEMVATAGRCRLQ
+751 VAEMTATAGRCRLQ
-765 NRIGDALNRI
+765 TRLSDGLGRI
-775 KGGLRFDQSADRW
+775 KGGLRFDQAADRR
-788 AVAVS
+788 AVLVS
-793 QVVNEHVNFLGTNHG
+793 QLVNEHVNFLGMSADG
-808 GDLSAN
+808 VLSPD
-814 RPQLGEGLAAFDPT
+814 RPQVEGGPPAFEPL

-833 GFEIGDEPEPFGPLF
+833 GFEIDDEPEPFGGLY
-848 VLSWVTVLG
+848 VLSWVDVMA
-857 DAVRRNVFEQ
+857 DAVRRNVFDQ
-867 DGGGM
+867 AGAGL

-877 NEALGAVLALL
+877 NEALGSVMALL

>member
-1 MSTTATDAAT
+1 MSDAAT
-11 AAATAAATLALVRQ
+11 QALVRQ

-36 LAWFRAYPD
+36 LAWFRDYPD
-45 RTAAQRPVLEKEFRL
+45 RVAAQRPVLEKEFRL
-60 AAVEATKLKIAAE
+60 AAVEAQKLRIAAE

-95 ARPSGRELT
+95 ARPAGRELL
-104 AELDRPRGFL
+104 ADLDKPRGFL

-127 LVTRFTMRRE
+127 LVTRFTMRKE
-137 NGPDGFPVRLRL
+137 KGPEGFPVRLRL
-149 LSEVDLVKI
+149 LSEIDLVKI
-158 LVNSW
+158 LANSW
-163 FCDALDAEMAS
+163 FCDALDSEKAS
-174 AGLTE
+174 AGLPET
-179 AIAEVLGAAE
+179 IAEVLGAAE
-189 RDAGGAG
+189 RDAAG
-196 ENNEVRQEDIWDLA
+196 QPENNEVRQEDIWDVS

-216 FRGFADAQ
+216 FRGFAPAQ

-233 RMATVLP
+233 RMAAVLP
-240 RLPLERRVDVYAL
+240 RLPLARRVDVYAL

-258 APFTDVLSRL
+258 APFTDVLTRL
-268 TARLKALRF
+268 TARLQSLRF
-277 DREAWAPITAL
+277 DREAWAPIVSL
-288 VPKTES
+288 VPKHES
-294 VLKVDTLDHLADIG
+294 VLKVDTLDHLADTS
-308 QTKIE
+308 QPQIE

-332 IAELQITMS
+332 IAELQITMV
-341 ELPWPIFEATDLLD
+341 ELPWPIFQATDLLD

-363 GKDHALEIS
+363 GKDHALEIN

-428 THGSTPDSRAR
+428 THGATPEGRAR

-460 RDDQMASDDLW
+460 RDDSMASDDLW

-491 NWHPGQPFTNTLLA
+491 NWHPGQPFSNTLLA

-512 SLSRLT
+512 SLSRLS
-518 DDGVEGE
+518 DEGTE
-525 FLPGVPEK
+525 AEYLPGVPEK
-533 VERWGRE
+533 IQRWGGE
-540 FSANPGIRRHVRNPQ
+540 FAANPGIRRHVRNPE
-555 KAWAEVFR
+555 KAWQEVFR
-563 LNDAGMGY
+563 LNDAGMSY
-571 LVESLT
+571 LVESLA

-586 NQLSNQIGILRAD
+586 NQLTNQVAILRAD
-599 MRRRLSEWHVGDDK
+599 MKRRLSEWHVGDDK
-613 EAEYEKR
+613 EAEYQKR
-620 LAALQP
+620 LAALRP
-626 VLELLVANGDA
+626 ALDLLEANGNA

-649 TPSEA
+649 TPAEA

-659 RALPAPASPAGGSVS
+659 RTLPTPEASRQAPPAATGAVS
-674 RAAPARPGGGS
+674 SMRDRLRARTTPAAAPTEAAPG
-685 VSRLMGMLQTKA
+685 TDPTA
-697 GGTPP
+697 
-702 PAGEGVTGE
+702 
-711 AMQDRAAALLS
+711 DRAAALLS

-730 FSTESNLNRYFDF
+730 FSTETSLHGFFGF
-743 DGPTADAL
+743 DGPAADAL

-765 NRIGDALNRI
+765 PHIVEGLNRI
-775 KGGLRFDQSADRW
+775 KGGLRFDQAADRR
-788 AVAVS
+788 AVQVS
-793 QVVNEHVNFLGTNHG
+793 QLVNEHVNFLGMSHNG
-808 GDLSAN
+808 VLAAD
-814 RPQLGEGLAAFDPT
+814 RPQIEGGPPAFEPT
-828 PPPQP
+828 PPPEP

-848 VLSWVTVLG
+848 VLSWVDVLA
-857 DAVRRNVFEQ
+857 DAVRRNVFDQ
-867 DGGGM
+867 GGAGM

-877 NEALGAVLALL
+877 NEALGNVLALL

>member
-1 MSTTATDAAT
+1 MSEAAT
-11 AAATAAATLALVRQ
+11 QNLVRL

-36 LAWFRAYPD
+36 LSWFRDYPD
-45 RTAAQRPVLEKEFRL
+45 RVAAQRPVLEKEFRL
-60 AAVEATKLKIAAE
+60 AAVEARKLRVAAE

-127 LVTRFTMRRE
+127 LVTRFTMRAE
-137 NGPDGFPVRLRL
+137 KGPAGFPVRLRL

-158 LVNSW
+158 LANSW
-163 FCDALDAEMAS
+163 FCDALDAEKAS
-174 AGLTE
+174 AGLTD

-189 RDAGGAG
+189 RDAAG
-196 ENNEVRQEDIWDLA
+196 VAENNEVQQEDIWDLS

-233 RMATVLP
+233 RMAAVLP
-240 RLPLERRVDVYAL
+240 RLPLERRIDVYAL

-258 APFTDVLSRL
+258 PKFTDVLARL
-268 TARLKALRF
+268 TARLKTLRF

-294 VLKVDTLDHLADIG
+294 VLKVDTLDHLADTG
-308 QTKIE
+308 QPQIE
-313 ITAQNGAR
+313 ISAQNGAR
-321 CTLTRPELTAL
+321 CTMTRPELTAL

-341 ELPWPIFEATDLLD
+341 ELPWPIFQATDLLD

-372 ARANAL
+372 ARANML

-411 NAFDA
+411 NAYDA

-428 THGSTPDSRAR
+428 THGNSPDARAR

-460 RDDQMASDDLW
+460 RDDSMASDDLW

-491 NWHPGQPFTNTLLA
+491 NWHPGQPFSNTLLA

-518 DDGVEGE
+518 DEGTEKE

-540 FSANPGIRRHVRNPQ
+540 FAANAGIRRHVRNPE
-555 KAWAEVFR
+555 KAWNEVFR
-563 LNDAGMGY
+563 LNDAGMAY
-571 LVESLT
+571 LVESLA

-586 NQLSNQIGILRAD
+586 NQLTNQAAILRGD
-599 MRRRLSEWHVGDDK
+599 MRRRLSEWHVGDDMD
-613 EAEYEKR
+613 AEYQKR
-620 LAALQP
+620 LAGLKPALDL
-626 VLELLVANGDA
+626 LEANGNA
-637 GRFALLL
+637 GRFGLLL
-644 SQFHL
+644 TQFHL
-649 TPSEA
+649 TPAEA

-659 RALPAPASPAGGSVS
+659 RTLPTMEANRSAPPAATGAVSSMRDRLRARAAPTTASPAESAAGSD
-674 RAAPARPGGGS
+674 P
-685 VSRLMGMLQTKA
+685 T
-697 GGTPP
+697 
-702 PAGEGVTGE
+702 
-711 AMQDRAAALLS
+711 QDRGAALLS

-730 FSTESNLNRYFDF
+730 FSTEASLYGFFGF
-743 DGPTADAL
+743 DGPAADAL
-751 VAEMVATAGRCRLQ
+751 VAEMVATASRCRLQ
-765 NRIGDALNRI
+765 SRLVEGLGRI
-775 KGGLRFDQSADRW
+775 KGGLRFDQAADRR
-788 AVAVS
+788 AVLVS
-793 QVVNEHVNFLGTNHG
+793 QLINEHVNFQGMSLDGALSPDRPRVEG
-808 GDLSAN
+808 G
-814 RPQLGEGLAAFDPT
+814 PPAFEPA
-828 PPPQP
+828 PPPEP

-848 VLSWVTVLG
+848 CLSWVDVLA
-857 DAVRRNVFEQ
+857 DAVKRNVYDQ
-867 DGGGM
+867 GGAGM

-877 NEALGAVLALL
+877 NEALGAVLTLL

>member
-1 MSTTATDAAT
+1 MSEAAT
-11 AAATAAATLALVRQ
+11 QALVRV

-36 LAWFRAYPD
+36 LAWFRDFPD
-45 RTAAQRPVLEKEFRL
+45 RVAAQRPVLEKEFRL
-60 AAVEATKLKIAAE
+60 AAVEARKLKTAAE

-104 AELDRPRGFL
+104 ADLDKPRGFL

-127 LVTRFTMRRE
+127 LVTRFTMRKE
-137 NGPDGFPVRLRL
+137 KGPEGFPVRLRL
-149 LSEVDLVKI
+149 LSEIDLVKI
-158 LVNSW
+158 LANSW
-163 FCDALDAEMAS
+163 FCDALDSEKAS
-174 AGLTE
+174 AGLPE

-189 RDAGGAG
+189 RDAAG
-196 ENNEVRQEDIWDLA
+196 QPEHNEVRQEDIWDLS

-216 FRGFADAQ
+216 FRGFASAQ
-224 AIRSGPFWD
+224 TIRSGPFWD
-233 RMATVLP
+233 RMAAVLP
-240 RLPLERRVDVYAL
+240 RLPLDRRVDVYAI
-253 LWNRF
+253 LWNRY
-258 APFTDVLSRL
+258 APFTDVLARLTSRL
-268 TARLKALRF
+268 RALRF
-277 DREAWAPITAL
+277 DPEAWAPIVSL

-294 VLKVDTLDHLADIG
+294 VLKVDTLDHLADTG
-308 QTKIE
+308 QAQIE
-313 ITAQNGAR
+313 IAAQNGAR

-332 IAELQITMS
+332 IAELQITMVD
-341 ELPWPIFEATDLLD
+341 LPWPIFQATDLLD

-363 GKDHALEIS
+363 GKDHALEVQT
-372 ARANAL
+372 RANAL

-428 THGSTPDSRAR
+428 THGATPEGRSR
-439 VETALFIMLTRMDM
+439 VETALFVMLTRMDM

-460 RDDQMASDDLW
+460 RDDSMASDDLW

-491 NWHPGQPFTNTLLA
+491 AWHPGQPFSNTLLA

-533 VERWGRE
+533 IERWGRE
-540 FSANPGIRRHVRNPQ
+540 FSANTGIRRYVKNPE

-563 LNDAGMGY
+563 LNDAGMSY
-571 LVESLT
+571 LVESLA

-586 NQLSNQIGILRAD
+586 NQLNNQIAILRGD
-599 MRRRLSEWHVGDDK
+599 MKRRLSEWHVGDDLD
-613 EAEYEKR
+613 AEYQKR
-620 LAALQP
+620 LEGLRPALDL
-626 VLELLVANGDA
+626 LEANGNA
-637 GRFALLL
+637 GRFGLLL

-649 TPSEA
+649 TPAEA

-659 RALPAPASPAGGSVS
+659 RALPTTEAT
-674 RAAPARPGGGS
+674 RAAPPAATGAVSSMRDRLRARAQPAAAAPVEHSAGS
-685 VSRLMGMLQTKA
+685 DPTH
-697 GGTPP
+697 
-702 PAGEGVTGE
+702 
-711 AMQDRAAALLS
+711 DRASALLS

-730 FSTESNLNRYFDF
+730 FSTESSLHGFFGF
-743 DGPTADAL
+743 DGPAADAL
-751 VAEMVATAGRCRLQ
+751 VAEMTATASRCRLQ
-765 NRIGDALNRI
+765 HRLVEGLNRI
-775 KGGLRFDQSADRW
+775 KGGLRFDQAADRR
-788 AVAVS
+788 AVLVS
-793 QVVNEHVNFLGTNHG
+793 QLVNEHVNFLGMSLDG
-808 GDLSAN
+808 VLAAD
-814 RPQLGEGLAAFDPT
+814 RPQVEGGPPAFDPT
-828 PPPQP
+828 PPPEP
-833 GFEIGDEPEPFGPLF
+833 GFEIGEEAEPFGPLF
-848 VLSWVTVLG
+848 VLSWVDVLA
-857 DAVRRNVFEQ
+857 DAVKRNVFDQ
-867 DGGGM
+867 GGAGM

-877 NEALGAVLALL
+877 NEALGTVLALL